1 MKLGCLAFLLIVPLA
16 LAAPAAPPEPA
27 DGDPA
32 LSGLFAQRGV
42 TGTLIIESLDGRTV
56 WVHNPGR
63 AGERF
68 LPAST
73 FKIPNT
79 LIALEAEA
87 VRDEAEVI
95 RWDGV
100 ERSIPAWNRDQSLS
114 TAFQASCV
122 WFYQELAR
130 RVGAG
135 VYRRELGRIGYG
147 NGASGPAV
155 DTFWLDGELRISARE
170 QIDFLKRVY
179 RGELPFRPENLEVLR
194 RLMVVESAPGY
205 VLRAK
210 TGWALRVPRQ
220 LGWYVGWLDVLPAEG
235 SPAGT
240 GSAVWFFALNMD
252 FTAREQA
259 AYRVEIVRDALR
271 AKGLLPTGK

>member
-1 MKLGCLAFLLIVPLA
+1 MKQSWLMFLLVFSLAVPA
-16 LAAPAAPPEPA
+16 RAVTPGPA
-27 DGDPA
+27 GDDPG
-32 LSGLFAQRGV
+32 LSGLFAKRGV
-42 TGTLIIESLDGRTV
+42 TGTLIIESLEGRTV
-56 WVHNPGR
+56 WVHNPVR

-79 LIALEAEA
+79 LIALEAGA
-87 VRDEAEVI
+87 VRDEKEVI

-100 ERSIPAWNRDQSLS
+100 RRSIPSWNRDQCLA
-114 TAFQASCV
+114 TAFQDSCV

-130 RVGAG
+130 RVGADD
-135 VYRRELGRIGYG
+135 YRRELGRIGYG

-179 RGELPFRPENLEVLR
+179 RGEMPVRMENLEILK

-210 TGWALRVPRQ
+210 TGWALRTPKQ
-220 LGWYVGWLDVLPAEG
+220 LGWYVGWLEILPPKTASG
-235 SPAGT
+235 DGPT
-240 GSAVWFFALNMD
+240 VWFFALNMD
-252 FTAREQA
+252 FTTREQA
-259 AYRVEIVRDALR
+259 PYRVEIVRDALR
-271 AKGLLPTGK
+271 AKGLLPVAK